1 MKIKDDFELANV
13 LGMAFEQYAN
23 KVANGATAP
32 FKAFIDGAES
42 VDVTVTLNS
51 NGSISVTPKFI
62 DFKEP
67 EPPVLEEKPQE
78 TVTEEKPKRK
88 RKTE

>member
-1 MKIKDDFELANV
+1 
-13 LGMAFEQYAN
+13 
-23 KVANGATAP
+23 
-32 FKAFIDGAES
+32 
-42 VDVTVTLNS
+42 VTLNS